1 MASRRLIAYIIDLL
15 IYSVLMYIAL
25 FIGMSL
31 GNVFLQIVVS
41 GLLMLVFSGLIFAV
55 VAVLLRGSIGKKIM
69 DLKVIPTVGMMTPL
83 RFFIRDAVVK
93 YSGYLPLII
102 GLYLLIDN
110 SKENIAIFYTL
121 SKTTGV
127 VLVLLVL
134 AHLVYFLKDRSLPL
148 DVLFFT
154 KIENDIPTA
163 LEYSDLAD
171 YMKEH
176 K

>member
-1 MASRRLIAYIIDLL
+1 MASRRLIAYIIDLV
-15 IYSVLMYIAL
+15 IYTFVMYVAL

-31 GNVFLQIVVS
+31 SNVFLQVVVT
-41 GLLMLVFSGLIFAV
+41 GLLMLVLSGLVFAI
-55 VAVLLRGSIGKKIM
+55 VAVLLKGSIGKKIM
-69 DLKVIPTVGMMTPL
+69 DLKVIPTVGIMTPL
-83 RFFIRDAVVK
+83 RFFIRDAIVK
-93 YSGYLPLII
+93 FAGYLPLII
-102 GLYLLIDN
+102 GLYFLIDN

-127 VLVLLVL
+127 VLGLLAL
-134 AHLVYFLKDRSLPL
+134 AHLVYFLKDKSLPL
-148 DVLFFT
+148 DALFFT